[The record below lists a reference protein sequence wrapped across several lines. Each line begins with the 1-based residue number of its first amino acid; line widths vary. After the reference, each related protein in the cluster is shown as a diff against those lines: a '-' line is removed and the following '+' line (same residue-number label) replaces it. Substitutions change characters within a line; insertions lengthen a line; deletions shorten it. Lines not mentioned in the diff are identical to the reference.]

1 MTHSETIEA
10 IKLAQSGD
18 EEAKTLLVKENV
30 PLIKSIVRRYKYKQ
44 VEYEDLVELGM
55 LGLVK
60 AINNFNTDF
69 EVRFSTYAVPM
80 IAGEIKRFIRDDG
93 AVKVSRNTKSVS
105 QKINKYIDAFKQDNL
120 RDPTLEEIGEVFNLS
135 TQEVVFTMESSKYP
149 VSIFSE
155 TEEDG
160 LMLLDKIPSKGS
172 IDDTIEKCMLKSAL
186 ESLPSRERDII
197 IMRYYEDKTQGEI
210 AERLGI
216 SQVQVSRLESKIL
229 EKIRKEI
236 S

>member
-1 MTHSETIEA
+1 MTHAETIET
-10 IKLAQSGD
+10 IKRAQEGD
-18 EEAKTLLVKENV
+18 EEAKTILVKENV

-93 AVKVSRNTKSVS
+93 AVKVSRNTKAVS
-105 QKINKYIDAFKQDNL
+105 QKINKYIDSFKQENL
-120 RDPTLEEIGEVFNLS
+120 RDPTLEEIGKEFSLT

-155 TEEDG
+155 TDEDG
-160 LMLLDKIPSKGS
+160 LMLLDKIPAKGN

-186 ESLPSRERDII
+186 ETLPSRERDII
-197 IMRYYEDKTQGEI
+197 VMRYYEDKTQGEI

-216 SQVQVSRLESKIL
+216 SQVQVSRLEAKIL

>member
-186 ESLPSRERDII
+186 DALPSRERDII

>member
-44 VEYEDLVELGM
+44 VEYEDLIELGM

-120 RDPTLEEIGEVFNLS
+120 RDPTLEEIGEEFNLS

-186 ESLPSRERDII
+186 EALPSRERDII

>member
-1 MTHSETIEA
+1 MTHAETIET
-10 IKLAQSGD
+10 IKRAQEGD
-18 EEAKTLLVKENV
+18 EEAKTILVKENV

-93 AVKVSRNTKSVS
+93 AVKVSRNTKAVS
-105 QKINKYIDAFKQDNL
+105 QKINKYIDAFKQENL
-120 RDPTLEEIGEVFNLS
+120 RDPTLEEIGEEFSLT

-155 TEEDG
+155 TDEDG
-160 LMLLDKIPSKGS
+160 LMLLDKIPAKGN

-186 ESLPSRERDII
+186 EGLPSRERDII
-197 IMRYYEDKTQGEI
+197 VMRYYEDKTQGEI

-216 SQVQVSRLESKIL
+216 SQVQVSRLEAKIL